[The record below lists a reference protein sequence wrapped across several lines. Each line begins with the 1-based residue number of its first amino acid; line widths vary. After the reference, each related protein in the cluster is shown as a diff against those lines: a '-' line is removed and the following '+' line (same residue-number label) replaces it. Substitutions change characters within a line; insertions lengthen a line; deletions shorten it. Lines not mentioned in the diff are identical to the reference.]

1 MQVTETNAEGL
12 RREFRVVFPAS
23 ELGERMD
30 ARLKE
35 LSGQVNI
42 PGFRPGKV
50 PATIIKARFG
60 DAVRGEVIE
69 RALNEGAQRTLEE
82 QGVRPA
88 TKPKVEVD
96 EYEAGQDLAFTLEVE
111 VLPEI
116 EPADFA
122 KYTLERLEP
131 VADDQAVQEALDGMS
146 KQYGKLETV
155 EKKRA
160 AKDGDVLVVDFT
172 GQVDGEEF
180 QGGKAEDFHL
190 ALGSGTFIPGFEDQL
205 IGAKAGDGKDITVTF
220 PGDYGNADLAGKEA
234 VFEVAVKE
242 IKESVASE
250 IDEEFAKQLG
260 HESVDGLRE
269 AIRGQIETGMKD
281 VARGR
286 IKRTLFDR
294 LDETHDFPLPE
305 GMVEMEFE
313 SIWQRVQQDKVA
325 GQLDA
330 DDEGKSDEDLRAE
343 YRGIAERRVK
353 LGLLLSEIGTRNNIS
368 VAQEE
373 LNQAMMEQVRK
384 FQGQAEQVIEFYR
397 SNPQAMDQLRAPLFE
412 EKVVD
417 FILEMAQVTPRK
429 VSREELITA
438 SEEGVEGKAE
448 KKAPAK
454 KKTAPKKKVAAKDK
468 SEAPARK
475 KAAPTKKAAAKDE
488 SEAPAKK
495 KAAPTKKAAAKD
507 D

>member
-12 RREFRVVFPAS
+12 RREFKVVFPAS

-35 LSGQVNI
+35 LSGQVNL

-88 TKPKVEVD
+88 TQPKVEVD

-122 KYTLERLEP
+122 SYTLERLEP
-131 VADDQAVQEALDGMS
+131 VADDQAVQEALDGMA
-146 KQYGKLETV
+146 KQYGRLETV

-160 AKDGDVLVVDFT
+160 AKEGDVLVIDFT
-172 GQVDGEEF
+172 GRVGGEEF

-205 IGAKAGDGKDITVTF
+205 VGAKAGEGKDVTVTF
-220 PGDYGNADLAGKEA
+220 PEDYGNADLAGKEA

-250 IDEEFAKQLG
+250 INDEFAKQLG
-260 HESVDGLRE
+260 HEGIDGLRE
-269 AIRGQIETGMKD
+269 AIRGQIESGMKD

-294 LDETHDFPLPE
+294 LDETHDFPLPQ

-313 SIWQRVQQDKVA
+313 SIWQRVEQDKEA

-330 DDEGKSDEDLRAE
+330 DDEGKSDEELRAE

-373 LNQAMMEQVRK
+373 VNRAMMEQVRN
-384 FQGQAEQVIEFYR
+384 FPGQAEQVIEFYR

-417 FILEMAQVTPRK
+417 FILEMAKVTPRK
-429 VSREELITA
+429 VSREELIAATEE
-438 SEEGVEGKAE
+438 SEAGKAE
-448 KKAPAK
+448 KKSKTPAKKKAAPKKKAAAKDDEAAADSKAPAK
-454 KKTAPKKKVAAKDK
+454 KKAAPKKKVAAKDEGK
-468 SEAPARK
+468 G
-475 KAAPTKKAAAKDE
+475 D
-488 SEAPAKK
+488 
-495 KAAPTKKAAAKD
+495 
-507 D
+507 